1 MEAEIDWRQSDE
13 RTVEFTFE
21 GHDEEEEVFGRGRGW
36 LDDGGHMLVTLWFH
50 NASPPPLCG
59 YNGTN

>member
-50 NASPPPLCG
+50 KGDTLSLIAER
-59 YNGTN
+59 NG